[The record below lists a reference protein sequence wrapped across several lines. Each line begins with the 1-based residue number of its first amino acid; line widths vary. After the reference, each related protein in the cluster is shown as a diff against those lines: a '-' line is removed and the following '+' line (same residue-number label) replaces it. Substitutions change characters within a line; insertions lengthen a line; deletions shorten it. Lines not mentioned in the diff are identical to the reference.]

1 MQVHVS
7 NHATISDHCSA
18 YALSDPKDEH
28 LRTEC
33 DHRHDDSCPQCE
45 ILKSALREVSDAA
58 VETPLSEDERDD
70 ILYTVHQAA
79 RAIVSWKAHQLR
91 SFQQDK
97 ARTTFLERVDETTV
111 LITQDWAMKWLP
123 QRYRETQA
131 DWFGKRGISW
141 HVSVVA
147 RRFASQLEQQTF
159 VHIIEDCN
167 QDASTVVQV
176 LQHTLKTLKADHP
189 EILTAA
195 LRQDNAG
202 CYHSVIMLS
211 ACRLMGAATGIRVQ
225 RVDFSDPQGG
235 KGPCDRRAAS
245 IKAHVRRYINEGH
258 DVLTAHDLK
267 EAMLSHGGMNGVRV
281 ALVTAAANKPQEVPG
296 RWEGISSLNNF
307 HYQDG
312 CVTVWKAHDIGQG
325 KTIPWS
331 QLQGNTLTTTVMI
344 FETTINSYSEI
355 VTIFKDKDNS

>member
-1 MQVHVS
+1 MHVS
-7 NHATISDHCSA
+7 NHATISDHCST
-18 YALSDPKDEH
+18 YALSDPKDEP

-33 DHRHDDSCPQCE
+33 DHRHGDSCPQCE
-45 ILKSALREVSDAA
+45 ILKSAFKEVSDAA
-58 VETPLSEDERDD
+58 VEAPLSEDERDD
-70 ILYTVHQAA
+70 ILYTVHQAM

-91 SFQQDK
+91 SLQHDK
-97 ARTTFLERVDETTV
+97 AHTTLLDRVDETTV

-123 QRYRETQA
+123 QRYREMQA

-141 HVSVVA
+141 HVSIVV

-159 VHIIEDCN
+159 VHIIEECN
-167 QDASTVVQV
+167 QDANAVVQL

-189 EILTAA
+189 EISTAA

-202 CYHSVIMLS
+202 CYHSVIMFS
-211 ACRLMGAATGIRVQ
+211 ACRLMGAATGIHVE

-245 IKAHVRRYINEGH
+245 IKAHVRRYIN

-281 ALVTAAANKPQEVPG
+281 ALVPAAANKSKEVSG
-296 RWEGISSLNNF
+296 RWEGISSVNNF
-307 HYQDG
+307 LYQDG
-312 CVTVWKAHDIGQG
+312 CVTVWKAYNIGRG

-331 QLQGNTLTTTVMI
+331 QLQGNTLATSLKN
-344 FETTINSYSEI
+344 F
-355 VTIFKDKDNS
+355 